1 MSASNS
7 SVRPSLKVDLS
18 RSRALIVDDSPD
30 HRGLISRILSSFGL
44 NRQEKRDS
52 LASAKEAIYLQEF
65 DLMLVEAAINGAD
78 GFEFVRWLRRF
89 APEPNRYCPV
99 LMVTSATQRDR
110 VAEARDAGANFVMA
124 KPVTPGVLMERIVW
138 VGKDQRHFVETNSYA
153 GPDRRFQH
161 FGPPVGTKGRRK
173 DDLAPEIGAASE
185 PNMSQGQIDMLI
197 KPMKV
202 NL

>member
-1 MSASNS
+1 MSAPTPT
-7 SVRPSLKVDLS
+7 VRPGLKVDLS
-18 RSRALIVDDSPD
+18 RSRALIVDDNVD
-30 HRGLISRILSSFGL
+30 HRGLISRILTSFGL

-52 LASAKEAIYLQEF
+52 IASAKEAVYLQEF
-65 DLMLVEAAINGAD
+65 DLMLIEAAINGSE
-78 GFEFVRWLRRF
+78 GFAFVRWLRRF

-99 LMVTSATQRDR
+99 LIVTSATQREK
-110 VAEARDAGANFVMA
+110 VAEGRDSGANFVVA
-124 KPVTPGVLMERIVW
+124 KPVTPSVLMERIVW

-161 FGPPVGTKGRRK
+161 FGPPVGMRGRRK

-197 KPMKV
+197 KPTKV